1 METAFEVSWPVC
13 VCRRGWGAVSIS
25 KRRRDRASRV
35 SRVAL
40 GSEEGEAPVSLRSW
54 HPGSQEEGNGSG
66 QLLLVAA
73 QRSGEA

>member
-1 METAFEVSWPVC
+1 MCVSAGLGG
-13 VCRRGWGAVSIS
+13 RVSIS